1 MFAIQNNLVKI
12 NRMIYQEKFSKE
24 NLERFNQF
32 QETDFIRELKEEE
45 LETIKLKNKIDES
58 ENKKREYLNEIV
70 ENQ

>member
-1 MFAIQNNLVKI
+1 LFAIQNNLVKI